1 MNRRRLWVAVPLLL
15 CILTL
20 GVGSVFMKDVLAT
33 DENIYSELKLF
44 NSVLNLITTYYV
56 EEMAPDSL
64 IQGAISGMLDELDP
78 HSNYIEPERFER
90 MEERNRG
97 SYSGVGISFAIIND
111 WLTVISAMEGGP
123 SFKLGIRAGDVITHV
138 EGESAFGIKEQEV
151 FEKLRGPKGTEVDV
165 TVRRS
170 GDPEPIEYTIVRDD
184 ILIESVP
191 YVFMLE
197 PGIGYIRM
205 GRFSATTSEELERA
219 LLDLEGQ
226 GMESLVLDL
235 RGNSGGYL
243 TQAIEVSDKFI
254 GGGKKIVYTQ
264 GRIFGSSEEYYATEE
279 ATHPDVPMVVLINA
293 GSASASEIV
302 SGAIQDWDRGL
313 VVGSTSFGKGL
324 VQRQYPLRNGGA
336 LLLTVARYYTASGRL
351 IQRPYEAGERDE
363 YYRQAGRMHPG
374 DEDLEESPDV
384 ADDTGAEAT
393 GTEDT
398 AEDTAEDI
406 AEDAEKEAPVYTTL
420 LQNRTVTGGGGI
432 TPDVEIDELYRSSR
446 LNNELTFDR
455 KYFDYTTQA
464 IGDGKITWDGTF
476 EEFVSQFRVTED
488 LLDGLQAYLEAD
500 SFSYEPD
507 SFAVH
512 TDEIRRGLRAEIAN
526 HLWGDNERYRIL
538 IQDDPAIARAI
549 ALVPEAGELLN
560 KTRQI
565 EAQRAARED

>member
-20 GVGSVFMKDVLAT
+20 GLGSVFMKDVLAA
-33 DENIYSELKLF
+33 DKNIYSELTLF
-44 NSVLNLITTYYV
+44 NRVLNLITTYYV
-56 EEMAPDSL
+56 EDMEADSL
-64 IQGAISGMLDELDP
+64 IQGAINGMLDELDP

-97 SYSGVGISFAIIND
+97 SYSGIGISFAIIDD

-123 SFKLGIRAGDVITHV
+123 SIKLGIRAGDVITHI

-151 FEKLRGPKGTEVDV
+151 FDQLRGPKGTEVTV

-170 GDPEPIEYTIVRDD
+170 GEAKPIDYTIVRDD

-191 YVFMLE
+191 YAFMLE
-197 PGIGYIRM
+197 PGIGYVRM
-205 GRFSATTSEELERA
+205 GRFSATTSEELEHA
-219 LLDLEGQ
+219 LVRLEDQ

-254 GGGKKIVYTQ
+254 GDGKKIVYTQ
-264 GRIFGSSEEYYATEE
+264 GRIFGSSEEYYATKA
-279 ATHPDVPMVVLINA
+279 ATHPDIPIVVLINA

-324 VQRQYPLRNGGA
+324 VQRQYPLPNGGA
-336 LLLTVARYYTASGRL
+336 LLLTVARYYTPSGRL
-351 IQRPYEAGERDE
+351 IQRPYEAGERDA
-363 YYRQAGRMHPG
+363 YYRQAGGMRHPG
-374 DEDLEESPDV
+374 DEEPEETPEV
-384 ADDTGAEAT
+384 AEEA
-393 GTEDT
+393 G
-398 AEDTAEDI
+398 
-406 AEDAEKEAPVYTTL
+406 AEDAEQEAPVYTTL

-432 TPDVEIDELYRSSR
+432 TPDVEIDALYRSSR
-446 LNNELTFDR
+446 LNNQLTFDR
-455 KYFDYTTQA
+455 KYFDFTTQA
-464 IGDGKITWDGTF
+464 IGEGQIRWDGTF
-476 EEFVSQFRVTED
+476 DEFITQFRITDD

-512 TDEIRRGLRAEIAN
+512 ADEIRRGLRAEIAN
-526 HLWGDNERYRIL
+526 HFWGDNERYRIL

-549 ALVPEAGELLN
+549 GLVPRAEALLVE
-560 KTRQI
+560 TRRI
-565 EAQRAARED
+565 EAQRAAREE